1 MSAGKEKIDLNA
13 LLNDLDEFLDDAPD
27 ATTGTSAGD
36 DDDPYDVLDD
46 YASDDQVSTE
56 PVAVVP
62 AVAPIVSHLP
72 VRPPTASVSPP
83 VSIRQLQPPTQIRQ
97 VYETPNEMPEPLR
110 FPRKMS
116 LTANPLYLRQD
127 LPPPEYMD
135 QRQQRTSA
143 DYYRQQT
150 QEQLPFRSPSVMS
163 AYSSAQ
169 GSPQGSQYGGGSSS
183 SMRSSK
189 MFAAPV
195 NAVPLS
201 RSRSQFSDMNN
212 SFTNRG
218 SMLSSPVYENAGQI
232 AFQPQL
238 PAQEEDPEVLALRTE
253 LERTKMELN
262 DRHQMNQILIDQQRQ
277 QQAQQKEL
285 KEIRLLRQE
294 LEQTKSQLHG
304 QMKQNLQDRMYNST
318 SAPAVDSWD
327 SVVSPHISGPVSAV
341 ATDSREKGASDTASI
356 TSKTS
361 TTGTKKSW
369 FGSRSKSVTS
379 TDRKKLS
386 ADASAKP
393 KKKETPLYMDMAM
406 ANVGMRF

>member
-1 MSAGKEKIDLNA
+1 MSVAGKEKINLNA
-13 LLNDLDEFLDDAPD
+13 LLNDLDEFLDEGPD

-36 DDDPYDVLDD
+36 DGDDPYDVLDD
-46 YASDDQVSTE
+46 YASDDQASTE
-56 PVAVVP
+56 LVAVVP
-62 AVAPIVSHLP
+62 AIQPISHLP
-72 VRPPTASVSPP
+72 VKPPTSPVSPP
-83 VSIRQLQPPTQIRQ
+83 VSIRHLQPPLQIRQ
-97 VYETPNEMPEPLR
+97 VYETPNELPEQLR

-116 LTANPLYLRQD
+116 LTANPLYLRQNM
-127 LPPPEYMD
+127 PPPEYMD

-143 DYYRQQT
+143 DYYRHPT
-150 QEQLPFRSPSVMS
+150 QDQLPFRSPSVMS
-163 AYSSAQ
+163 AYSSPQ

-183 SMRSSK
+183 SIRSSK

-195 NAVPLS
+195 NAIPLS

-218 SMLSSPVYENAGQI
+218 SILSSPVYENTAQI
-232 AFQPQL
+232 AFQPQ
-238 PAQEEDPEVLALRTE
+238 PPVQEEDPEVLALRME
-253 LERTKMELN
+253 LERTKLELN
-262 DRHQMNQILIDQQRQ
+262 DRHQMNQILMDQQRQ

-285 KEIRLLRQE
+285 DEIRLLRQE

-304 QMKQNLQDRMYNST
+304 QMKLNLQDKMANS
-318 SAPAVDSWD
+318 SQAVDSWD
-327 SVVSPHISGPVSAV
+327 SIVSPHISGPVSAS
-341 ATDSREKGASDTASI
+341 ATDSRGKAGSDTASI

-379 TDRKKLS
+379 TDRKKEEK
-386 ADASAKP
+386 SAKP